1 MPFKFEKD
9 FTKDGEPGQPK
20 HIDSIMALMRTDN
33 ALDVLERLAA
43 AAAEVSRAGC
53 AAGRGRSGLEH
64 ACSSMQRR
72 GASFSAQR
80 CGGDTCSP
88 QAPMCSPVAISRV
101 LPREGGGS
109 ERTW

>member
-43 AAAEVSRAGC
+43 AAEEVS
-53 AAGRGRSGLEH
+53 
-64 ACSSMQRR
+64 
-72 GASFSAQR
+72 
-80 CGGDTCSP
+80 
-88 QAPMCSPVAISRV
+88 
-101 LPREGGGS
+101 
-109 ERTW
+109 